1 MALDYEPT
9 RTRTP
14 VLALTA
20 AWLVVLAPAAWGVTQ
35 TFKQALKLFTAPPV
49 PSSSQPQ
56 SR

>member
-35 TFKQALKLFTAPPV
+35 TFKQALKLFVAPTTA
-49 PSSSQPQ
+49 SQPVLK
-56 SR
+56 